1 MEQALG
7 TLSRPIAFL
16 RPGWFMENAVWDV
29 ASARDIGVIHSF
41 LQPLDKSVPMMA
53 TMDVGR
59 VAADLLQQHRSGR
72 RVLEL
77 EVPRRVT
84 PNNVAAAFAEI
95 LGRPVRAE
103 PFPAKPGAS
112 SLNHK
117 A

>member
-1 MEQALG
+1 
-7 TLSRPIAFL
+7 
-16 RPGWFMENAVWDV
+16 MENAVWDV